1 MTKEELM
8 AKLGKNMKITTTR
21 LGELV
26 KDGLT
31 VKLEEGDYKI
41 TTIGIKRL
49 QDEALSK
56 MKAKAM
62 SEF

>member
-1 MTKEELM
+1 MTKEQLA

-26 KDGLT
+26 KDRHIT
-31 VKLEEGDYKI
+31 KTEEGNYKI

-49 QDEALSK
+49 HDEHYQKSNLN
-56 MKAKAM
+56 
-62 SEF
+62 

>member
-21 LGELV
+21 LSELV

-31 VKLEEGDYKI
+31 AKLDEGDYKI

-49 QDEALSK
+49 QDEALPK

-62 SEF
+62 SEP